1 MLTVGRFFLKSVA
14 TLFPNQVHVG
24 FIKFATEVTFAD
36 WLPASWSTK
45 EFKQTVPTEFDS
57 GYTNTPAAIEKAI
70 EMLEVGDITEICQGE
85 IFQGNGSREK
95 VAVFITN
102 GLPVVNEETDKQ
114 KELSDTKNVI
124 SKVSRLFV
132 CLTNSF

>member
-1 MLTVGRFFLKSVA
+1 
-14 TLFPNQVHVG
+14 
-24 FIKFATEVTFAD
+24 
-36 WLPASWSTK
+36 
-45 EFKQTVPTEFDS
+45 
-57 GYTNTPAAIEKAI
+57 
-70 EMLEVGDITEICQGE
+70 MLEVGDITEICQGE
-85 IFQGNGSREK
+85 IFQGNGRGEK

-114 KELSDTKNVI
+114 KGLSDTKNVI